1 MKVKILLSSIILGT
15 SLMLFSF
22 KNETIN
28 DYTASTTE
36 DIIDIPENIQ
46 AIISNK
52 CMGCHSDE
60 SKPGKSKM
68 KMNFDKLSNGEYS
81 KGKVISKLEKITKVL
96 GKDKM
101 PPEKFLAKY
110 PEKKLTAEESKLLTD
125 WASSQSS
132 MMKGE

>member
-1 MKVKILLSSIILGT
+1 MKVKILLSGLVLGT

-22 KNETIN
+22 KNEKTN
-28 DYTASTTE
+28 DYTATTTE
-36 DIIDIPENIQ
+36 DVIDIPENIQ

-60 SKPGKSKM
+60 TKSGKSKM

-81 KGKVISKLEKITKVL
+81 RGKVISKLDKIVKML

-110 PEKKLTAEESKLLTD
+110 PAKKLTTEESKLLTD
-125 WASSQSS
+125 WASEQSS

>member
-1 MKVKILLSSIILGT
+1 MKVKILLSALVLGT
-15 SLMLFSF
+15 SLLLFSF
-22 KNETIN
+22 KNDTTS
-28 DYTASTTE
+28 DYTATTTE
-36 DIIDIPENIQ
+36 DVIDIPKNIQ
-46 AIISNK
+46 EIISNK

-60 SKPGKSKM
+60 TKSGKSKM

-81 KGKVISKLEKITKVL
+81 RGKVISKLDKIVKTL

-110 PEKKLTAEESKLLTD
+110 PDKKLTPEESKSLTD
-125 WASSQSS
+125 WASEQSS